1 MTPLE
6 RLRIAIE
13 ERNKLWKLYQLW
25 HDESMRRLLLEE
37 VEFGFS
43 AMDVYCSAAG
53 RDPVHTIDV
62 REWES
67 ISRPTLAI

>member
-1 MTPLE
+1 MNNLE
-6 RLRIAIE
+6 GLRIAVS
-13 ERNKLWKLYQLW
+13 ERDKLWKLYQLW
-25 HDESMRRLLLEE
+25 RDESTRRLLLEE

>member
-1 MTPLE
+1 MTSLT
-6 RLRIAIE
+6 RLQIAVI
-13 ERNKLWKLYQLW
+13 ERNKRWRLHQLW
-25 HDESMRRLLLEE
+25 RDESMRRLLLEE

-67 ISRPTLAI
+67 IMASRAK